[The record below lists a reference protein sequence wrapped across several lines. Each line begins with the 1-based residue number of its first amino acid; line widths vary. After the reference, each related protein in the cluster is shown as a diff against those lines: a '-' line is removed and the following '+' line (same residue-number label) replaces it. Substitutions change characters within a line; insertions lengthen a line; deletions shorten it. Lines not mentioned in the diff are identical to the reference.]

1 VLASSP
7 GQCWK
12 RFSLLFSACAP
23 LFAMVNKEPTPVSVR
38 EAYLC
43 PARISSNGSHS
54 DRGENTISSQAGSC
68 GINP

>member
-1 VLASSP
+1 MLASSP

-12 RFSLLFSACAP
+12 RYSLLFSACAP

-43 PARISSNGSHS
+43 TARISSNVSHS
-54 DRGENTISSQAGSC
+54 DRVENTISSQAGSC